1 MKSPWIKRA
10 ATALTAGAVIAGFA
24 YMLREQPM
32 LVDTAQVVEGR
43 VQVAIREEGMTRVR
57 DVYLVSSRIAG
68 HLSRTLLQEGDPV
81 KANETVVASIHP
93 LDPPLI
99 DKRAEAELLAARDA
113 ARSGV
118 GIAEIE
124 LHRSETALRL
134 AEDEFKRA
142 LKLFKPGIISEA
154 ALQRITN
161 VVELQRAAVE
171 AAKGTVG
178 YRRAELASAEA
189 RLLQPDPLNPT
200 GENCCINL
208 LAPIDGT
215 VLTVFAKSEQAVLSG
230 MKIAEVGDTGKLEV
244 AVDLLSSDAVRVPAG
259 AKVLITDWG
268 GEQPLRG
275 TVRRIDPS
283 GFTKVS
289 ALGIEEQRVN
299 AIIDL
304 DQTDSRLGHGY
315 RVMVELV
322 VWECSKC
329 VKLPI
334 SALFRNAN
342 EWNVFVLRDGRVKQT
357 AVEIGHM
364 NDEVAEVLGGVAA
377 GDTVVVHPADTLADG
392 ARAETRG
399 SVPSRTP

>member
-1 MKSPWIKRA
+1 MKSPWIKRV

-142 LKLFKPGIISEA
+142 L
-154 ALQRITN
+154 
-161 VVELQRAAVE
+161 
-171 AAKGTVG
+171 
-178 YRRAELASAEA
+178 
-189 RLLQPDPLNPT
+189 RLVFCNP
-200 GENCCINL
+200 I
-208 LAPIDGT
+208 
-215 VLTVFAKSEQAVLSG
+215 LSIRQE
-230 MKIAEVGDTGKLEV
+230 KIAASTC
-244 AVDLLSSDAVRVPAG
+244 SPQS
-259 AKVLITDWG
+259 
-268 GEQPLRG
+268 
-275 TVRRIDPS
+275 TVR
-283 GFTKVS
+283 
-289 ALGIEEQRVN
+289 
-299 AIIDL
+299 
-304 DQTDSRLGHGY
+304 
-315 RVMVELV
+315 
-322 VWECSKC
+322 C
-329 VKLPI
+329 
-334 SALFRNAN
+334 
-342 EWNVFVLRDGRVKQT
+342 
-357 AVEIGHM
+357 
-364 NDEVAEVLGGVAA
+364 
-377 GDTVVVHPADTLADG
+377 
-392 ARAETRG
+392 
-399 SVPSRTP
+399 